1 MKTFKYNVTERGS
14 AGHYIDITVSCK
26 IPEGSPNSSAAEV
39 LGYIRSMVLKQD
51 LAKEYVAK
59 KFPNYGMSIQGG
71 PRPILE
77 KPNDR
82 SSKLL
87 GYEQDFRLTRGN

>member
-14 AGHYIDITVSCK
+14 AGHYVDITVSCK
-26 IPEGSPNSSAAEV
+26 IPPEATAETPAQV
-39 LGYIRSMVLKQD
+39 LGYVRSMVLKQD
-51 LAKEYVAK
+51 LSKEYVAK

-77 KPNDR
+77 KPDDR
-82 SSKLL
+82 GSKLL